1 MVGLSGQILWMIGSS
16 DSGAVFRDLVIE
28 VVIVAFFEM
37 NLQEIIDFHW
47 WDGTADTMG

>member
-1 MVGLSGQILWMIGSS
+1 MIGSS
-16 DSGAVFRDLVIE
+16 DSGAVFRDLVI